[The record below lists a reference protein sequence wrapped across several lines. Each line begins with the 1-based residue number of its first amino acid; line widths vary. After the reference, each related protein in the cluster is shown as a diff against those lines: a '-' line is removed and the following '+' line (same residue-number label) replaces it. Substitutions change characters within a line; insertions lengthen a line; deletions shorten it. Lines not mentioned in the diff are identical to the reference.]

1 MNGDYDLLELSK
13 VSGFYGPGNWSGW
26 FLTIVTSYISIIRN
40 PDSTRVHDVLLHLLG
55 TNWAAIDLLRQ
66 VSSYEILGKMKD
78 SSTEIAGL
86 EEAIAAPINISTW
99 GIIHALLQFFL
110 SLTLASDPRRQIL
123 PYRASV
129 LLAGTFIP
137 SMSLTHCILSPDKTT
152 SSEWTTFTPKLPV
165 FYWNNITPLI
175 HGIILFLIS
184 FIGIWTCVF
193 VLIASGVAVR
203 LYLFNLTDTS
213 IGPSSRQPKS
223 YRWVYGVVGCAFMV
237 SYPIYMI
244 KLHSPPIELTQLGDF
259 LRMAA
264 LISFALLL
272 FLIPVFSAHI
282 FAFTMSRFVSKVSF
296 SILIGT
302 GGSMCAFLSF
312 AYLVR
317 VIGSGG
323 KIVGK
328 SCYYMPC
335 APQSIADWDQAFGLM
350 VGLVMLVIEAVAS
363 LKPFREWVKNWWSR
377 R

>member
-152 SSEWTTFTPKLPV
+152 SSEWTTFTPKLLV

-193 VLIASGVAVR
+193 VLIASGVAGKYIKVNQI
-203 LYLFNLTDTS
+203 YK
-213 IGPSSRQPKS
+213 PS
-223 YRWVYGVVGCAFMV
+223 
-237 SYPIYMI
+237 
-244 KLHSPPIELTQLGDF
+244 
-259 LRMAA
+259 
-264 LISFALLL
+264 
-272 FLIPVFSAHI
+272 
-282 FAFTMSRFVSKVSF
+282 
-296 SILIGT
+296 
-302 GGSMCAFLSF
+302 
-312 AYLVR
+312 
-317 VIGSGG
+317 
-323 KIVGK
+323 
-328 SCYYMPC
+328 
-335 APQSIADWDQAFGLM
+335 
-350 VGLVMLVIEAVAS
+350 
-363 LKPFREWVKNWWSR
+363 
-377 R
+377 